1 MRKALNRERTHVG
14 RGAYTG
20 RVKSILMSSRDKG
33 VARMLVDDLQGYQ
46 SGTIHDEMKYVDV
59 AAHAC
64 KILNASSQV
73 VFVTPQQLQDDTAAI
88 DNARRDG
95 LSVMVVPE
103 TTVQKIRGEQ
113 DMSGN
118 VMRDLGQYNTEWND
132 SFEFKFV
139 KPSELDSSERKVFDR
154 TGAIFDLAGGRP
166 GIIGE
171 IAVSETMRREESG
184 VEAVGLWEPDKKR
197 IVIKRGQLGSLEDYA
212 GTLLHEACHA
222 TSGAGDVSRE
232 FESGLTDIIGKIS
245 AKSVDLGLKRAGE

>member
-1 MRKALNRERTHVG
+1 MSDLHFVIVRKRPPAKAILHNTVTRGILISTTHRYNITSMTGAMRKALNRERTHVG

-103 TTVQKIRGEQ
+103 IDCCITLPKI
-113 DMSGN
+113 
-118 VMRDLGQYNTEWND
+118 
-132 SFEFKFV
+132 
-139 KPSELDSSERKVFDR
+139 
-154 TGAIFDLAGGRP
+154 
-166 GIIGE
+166 
-171 IAVSETMRREESG
+171 
-184 VEAVGLWEPDKKR
+184 
-197 IVIKRGQLGSLEDYA
+197 
-212 GTLLHEACHA
+212 
-222 TSGAGDVSRE
+222 
-232 FESGLTDIIGKIS
+232 
-245 AKSVDLGLKRAGE
+245 